1 MATLGRSGL
10 VSAVVLALLL
20 VAAPGWAGQPTDQL
34 RTEIDRVLKVLDDPE
49 LKKEGRARERRAEVR
64 RIANDIFDFEETAR
78 RSLARHWA
86 PRTPAE
92 RDEFVQLFADL
103 LERSYISKIELYG
116 GEKIAYVGET
126 IDGDVATVKTK
137 ITTRQGTEIP
147 VDYRMHKRGD
157 KWLVYDVIIEGV
169 SLVANYRVQFNK
181 IITTSSYAEL
191 VKKMRAK
198 QEEFYGPEKQKTSQ
212 R

>member
-10 VSAVVLALLL
+10 ASAVVLALLL

-49 LKKEGRARERRAEVR
+49 LKKEGRAREQRAEVR

-116 GEKIAYVGET
+116 GGKKSSLGGRRRRGRPRLT
-126 IDGDVATVKTK
+126 NRH
-137 ITTRQGTEIP
+137 TRQ
-147 VDYRMHKRGD
+147 H
-157 KWLVYDVIIEGV
+157 
-169 SLVANYRVQFNK
+169 
-181 IITTSSYAEL
+181 
-191 VKKMRAK
+191 
-198 QEEFYGPEKQKTSQ
+198 
-212 R
+212 

>member
-10 VSAVVLALLL
+10 ASAVVLALLL

-64 RIANDIFDFEETAR
+64 RIAN
-78 RSLARHWA
+78 ARHWA

-191 VKKMRAK
+191 VKKMRDK
-198 QEEFYGPEKQKTSQ
+198 QEEFYGDEKQKRTSQ